1 MTRLVLPLHEC
12 VADSATTE
20 AATDPTVTKSTVDPL
35 HSVANPAS
43 SGAALTETFW
53 LCFRL

>member
-20 AATDPTVTKSTVDPL
+20 AATDPAVTKSTADPL
-35 HSVANPAS
+35 HSAANPAS

-53 LCFRL
+53 LCVRL

>member
-12 VADSATTE
+12 VANSATTE
-20 AATDPTVTKSTVDPL
+20 AATDPAITKSTADPL
-35 HSVANPAS
+35 HSAANPTS

-53 LCFRL
+53 LCVRL